1 MKKYKISKDHVD
13 EYFQKQITKILKSKR
28 MELGKSLEEV
38 SQGICCTSYLSR
50 IENNQVKLQE
60 MYLKP
65 LFEKLDID
73 YDALKEERKN
83 NQFVELMKKVLLE
96 QLDAYQQE
104 VEAIMNSNHY
114 LITERELILFYD
126 NMIHENYE
134 EIMLI
139 MDRLETVVDHLGNQ
153 ELIFYMY
160 LVALYYRKTNQLN
173 KAYRQINILRKM
185 QVEDKI
191 LSWVIYELAMDI
203 YFVIGKET
211 LYVRMC
217 LHFLKDAPSIYF
229 SKDIFK
235 HKLKMAVIEAKDSV
249 EQALNKMNEYYLS
262 VNDSDLKVSEMYRY
276 HLGLIYLSQRRYQ
289 DMVSLLS
296 QGVLSARI
304 VKLLAVGIHH
314 LESASEY
321 LSIVKLINRYEFTK
335 YDELMKNFCTYVT
348 MKVENTTTQRLQG
361 YLKTNVFQL
370 LKYYFDSIVY
380 ENVIEEMFHLSVK
393 SSKYKEACQLIMRI
407 FAGLEQDILNR

>member
-1 MKKYKISKDHVD
+1 MKKYKISKDNVD

-83 NQFVELMKKVLLE
+83 NQFVELMEK
-96 QLDAYQQE
+96 
-104 VEAIMNSNHY
+104 
-114 LITERELILFYD
+114 ILFYD

-134 EIMLI
+134 EIILI

-203 YFVIGKET
+203 YFAIGKET

-321 LSIVKLINRYEFTK
+321 LSIVKLINHYEFTK